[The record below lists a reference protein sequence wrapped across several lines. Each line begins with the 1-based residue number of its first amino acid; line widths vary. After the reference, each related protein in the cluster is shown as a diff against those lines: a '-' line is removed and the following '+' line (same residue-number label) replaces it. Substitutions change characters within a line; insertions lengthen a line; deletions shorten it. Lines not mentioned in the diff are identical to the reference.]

1 MSKNN
6 IIIAFSSDKIC
17 NNISSILT
25 KNGIVYDYICKT
37 GANLRKCCSYYDN
50 GIILCGTTF
59 IDEPMC
65 NIIEDFYKD
74 FSFLMFGSIDK
85 INIYSDEKV
94 YKIST
99 PIKHEDIINYIDM
112 ACYKNTQNIKE
123 KNNKIIEEAK
133 RLLILYNNFTEEN
146 AHKYIQ
152 KKSMDNGKKN
162 IDIAKLIIAKYKSSR
177 V

>member
-1 MSKNN
+1 
-6 IIIAFSSDKIC
+6 
-17 NNISSILT
+17 
-25 KNGIVYDYICKT
+25 
-37 GANLRKCCSYYDN
+37 
-50 GIILCGTTF
+50 
-59 IDEPMC
+59 
-65 NIIEDFYKD
+65 
-74 FSFLMFGSIDK
+74 MFGSIDK

-162 IDIAKLIIAKYKSSR
+162 IDIAKLIIAKYKK
-177 V
+177 